1 MVVLIMLDSLV
12 LNKVLSMISTDLIE
26 IPTPAL
32 IEHVMWFESRLNMK
46 ATKTAQTWKNNSV
59 V

>member
-12 LNKVLSMISTDLIE
+12 LNQVLSMISTDLIE

-46 ATKTAQTWKNNSV
+46 ATKTAQT
-59 V
+59 